1 MRNAMRNPTRNARH
15 LVLAAAVALGFAGCA
30 LTSKSKP
37 LEVRYFTPAHA
48 EAPDGEPALA
58 GPAPGTAPALELRLG
73 RVDAASYLREKIAYR
88 DSANEVGYYE
98 TLRWTEAPDAFVRR
112 ALGRALFQQHGLEE
126 VVSGIAPQLEV
137 ELTAFEE
144 VRAPKH
150 VVRVEMTWKLR
161 DHRNVL
167 FQRTVRVEKPVD
179 DAAPGAIAAAMGVA
193 LDEAVE
199 TTVTDVVAALTRAR
213 VRSDTEVPD
222 ARVAR

>member
-1 MRNAMRNPTRNARH
+1 MSRVAA
-15 LVLAAAVALGFAGCA
+15 LAFLIVSLGACA

-37 LEVRYFTPAHA
+37 LEVRYFTPAR
-48 EAPDGEPALA
+48 PDPPAASPPLA
-58 GPAPGTAPALELRLG
+58 GPEPKAAPPLELRLG
-73 RVDAASYLREKIAYR
+73 RVDAASYLREKIAFR
-88 DSANEVGYYE
+88 DSDHEVGYYE

-144 VRAPKH
+144 VRAPRH

-167 FQRTVRVEKPVD
+167 LQRTVAVEKPID
-179 DAAPGAIAAAMGVA
+179 DASPGAIAVAMGAA

-199 TTVTDVVAALTRAR
+199 AIVTDVIAELTRAR
-213 VRSDTEVPD
+213 VRSGAEVPD

>member
-1 MRNAMRNPTRNARH
+1 VSRAATV
-15 LVLAAAVALGFAGCA
+15 VLLLLAGCA

-48 EAPDGEPALA
+48 APPAASPPLA
-58 GPAPGTAPALELRLG
+58 GPAPTAAAPALELRLG

-88 DSANEVGYYE
+88 DSDHELGYYE
-98 TLRWTEAPDAFVRR
+98 TLRWTEPPDAFVRR
-112 ALGRALFQQHGLEE
+112 ALARALYQQHGLEE
-126 VVSGIAPQLEV
+126 VVSGVAPQLEV

-144 VRAPKH
+144 VRAPHH

-167 FQRTVRVEKPVD
+167 LQRTVLVEKPVD
-179 DAAPGAIAAAMGVA
+179 DADPGAIAPAMGAA

-199 TTVTDVVAALTRAR
+199 TIVTDVVAELTRAR
-213 VRSDTEVPD
+213 VRSGTEVPD

>member
-1 MRNAMRNPTRNARH
+1 MTRGPSLALLLLLA
-15 LVLAAAVALGFAGCA
+15 LVPACA

-48 EAPDGEPALA
+48 DAAAGSATLA

-73 RVDAASYLREKIAYR
+73 RVDAASYLREKIAFR
-88 DSANEVGYYE
+88 DSEHEVGYYE
-98 TLRWTEAPDAFVRR
+98 TLRWTETPDAYVRR

-144 VRAPKH
+144 VRAPHH

-167 FQRTVRVEKPVD
+167 LQRTLAVEKPVD
-179 DAAPGAIAAAMGVA
+179 DAAPGAIAVAMGHA

-199 TTVTDVVAALTRAR
+199 SIATDVVAALARAR